1 MPLTDTRCRLWTLL
15 IDGVLMVAPLSF
27 HIVATIAQPG
37 WRWGMADLEV
47 YRAAVASMLQAQ
59 PLYQEGFTP
68 ANLSWLYPPF
78 AAVLMM
84 PWAVLPEVAAKT
96 VMTAASVAAL
106 VLLMAQ
112 SWAATAVPRAWR
124 PGLVLTCAAVVLVS
138 EPMQQNLIMG
148 QINVLLAAAVVH
160 DFLRPAGD
168 RRRGWLVGLAAGVK
182 LTPALIVIYYAFRR
196 EWSAVRNASLA
207 FVGSVVIGFV
217 VVPGESWT
225 YWTRALWSSRI
236 GPDHLGNQSLL
247 GTLLRLAANTGWTSL
262 FWLVSA
268 GGVAVAGIWLAVQRQ
283 ADPLA
288 SYCTLAAAI
297 LLISPL
303 SWTPHWI
310 SLSPV
315 LVLAMSRCRRPAGL
329 ISVLAA
335 YGLFMFAWPVD
346 GVWSGLIW
354 TVYPADLW
362 PEVPPSLRV
371 AGRILVG
378 SSYTVLGLAVLA
390 VGFRNGRQGPAG
402 LSCAAVGS
410 PVFPGEADGLSWRPQ
425 QDSNL
430 RHKV

>member
-1 MPLTDTRCRLWTLL
+1 
-15 IDGVLMVAPLSF
+15 MVAALSF

-47 YRAAVASMLQAQ
+47 YRAAVAAMLQAQ

-68 ANLSWLYPPF
+68 ANLPWLYPPF

-96 VMTAASVAAL
+96 VMTVASVAAL

-182 LTPALIVIYYAFRR
+182 LTPALVVIYYAFRR
-196 EWSAVRNASLA
+196 DWSAVRNASLA

-268 GGVAVAGIWLAVQRQ
+268 GGRCGGRHMAGSAAPSRSARLLLHARRGNPADLAVVLDPTLDLAVAGLDARHVALSPSGRSDQCAGGLWTVHVR
-283 ADPLA
+283 LA
-288 SYCTLAAAI
+288 SGRSLVGADLDGLPGRLLA
-297 LLISPL
+297 
-303 SWTPHWI
+303 
-310 SLSPV
+310 
-315 LVLAMSRCRRPAGL
+315 RRPAKPARRWTDPRRQL
-329 ISVLAA
+329 LHS
-335 YGLFMFAWPVD
+335 
-346 GVWSGLIW
+346 SG
-354 TVYPADLW
+354 ARGARRR
-362 PEVPPSLRV
+362 VPKR
-371 AGRILVG
+371 
-378 SSYTVLGLAVLA
+378 
-390 VGFRNGRQGPAG
+390 
-402 LSCAAVGS
+402 
-410 PVFPGEADGLSWRPQ
+410 
-425 QDSNL
+425 
-430 RHKV
+430 